1 LDKYGYKKV
10 EKKLVF
16 EQLTE
21 KKHKS
26 GQLCGQKDSKICV
39 IVFGDPAPF
48 QTLVE
53 KFLNDPLTFV
63 YIGHGDAGA

>member
-1 LDKYGYKKV
+1 MDKYGYKKV

-39 IVFGDPAPF
+39 IVFGDPAPY

-53 KFLNDPLTFV
+53 NF
-63 YIGHGDAGA
+63 